1 MDPDQVL
8 RERGT
13 EFLIRE
19 LQKAESF
26 LDFKLSCLRRRLDLS
41 SASGKAEALEE
52 FGRTVGLIDDDIK
65 RGLYVREVA
74 EKIGVDERLASL
86 AVSKV
91 SGRSRRGPKIE
102 VRVEELVGRGAELV
116 ERKILALLLQNPELV
131 QRVRGR
137 LFSEDFSQESH
148 RLIMDRL
155 LSADDGHLRE
165 PAKLMNSFSNR
176 GLGSIVAKLCFLQEE
191 GQAGQMMEAY
201 VRKLESNRLTREK
214 QALQEQLR
222 NAEKSNDLP
231 LVKQL
236 SQRLKEIAEKRTQ
249 AARSSP

>member
-1 MDPDQVL
+1 
-8 RERGT
+8 
-13 EFLIRE
+13 
-19 LQKAESF
+19 
-26 LDFKLSCLRRRLDLS
+26 
-41 SASGKAEALEE
+41 
-52 FGRTVGLIDDDIK
+52 
-65 RGLYVREVA
+65 
-74 EKIGVDERLASL
+74 
-86 AVSKV
+86 
-91 SGRSRRGPKIE
+91 
-102 VRVEELVGRGAELV
+102 
-116 ERKILALLLQNPELV
+116 
-131 QRVRGR
+131 
-137 LFSEDFSQESH
+137 
-148 RLIMDRL
+148 MDRL